1 MNMLKTGVLLVA
13 LTALIVF
20 IGGLIGGTN
29 GTIIAFAIALVMN
42 LGSYWFSDKIVLTM
56 YRAKPITEAEAP
68 DLYSLV
74 GRLTTEAGLP
84 MPKLYAIPSEMPNA
98 FATGRN
104 PQHAAVAVTQGLLR
118 ILDRSEIEG
127 VIAHELAHV
136 KNRDILISTIAATL
150 AGAIMMIA
158 RMAQF
163 AAIFGGG
170 RDDREEGG
178 GGGGMIGLLVAMIVA
193 PIAALMI
200 QMAISRS
207 REYQADATGARISGK
222 PMGLAHALLK
232 LERGLQYVP
241 SDANPATAHMF
252 IVNPLRGGGVLSLFS
267 THPATADRVARLETM
282 AHDMGASSAT

>member
-74 GRLTTEAGLP
+74 GRLTTEAGIP

-222 PMGLAHALLK
+222 PLGLAHALLK
-232 LERGLQYVP
+232 LERGSQYVP

-267 THPATADRVARLETM
+267 THPATADRVQRLEAM
-282 AHDMGASSAT
+282 ARGDMVDG

>member
-170 RDDREEGG
+170 RDDREQ

-232 LERGLQYVP
+232 LERGSQYVP